1 MDNSDI
7 VDIIFLVKSFN
18 LAQKSLTFS
27 LNSNV
32 DYLPS
37 TAYFLNFSDK
47 LVISSNINSF
57 SNNSIIYYYY
67 ILFYNLVSLLIP
79 IFLILELL
87 ILDPHL
93 LIHANAYHFLDFLI
107 LQRIFFLLLSQSLIH
122 FLMILFLIYLIFV

>member
-87 ILDPHL
+87 ILAPHL

-122 FLMILFLIYLIFV
+122 FLMILSLIYLIFV